1 MTRETL
7 ETALGLEYSQLATST
22 TSRLAVSLQSL
33 SMRLKVFESDL
44 LDSENLLASTYL
56 AKSSA
61 RR

>member
-22 TSRLAVSLQSL
+22 TSRMAVSLQSL